1 MVLGFVP
8 VLDQYKM
15 ESYNIIKGTIYLF
28 MTTIGAVGNTLI
40 LLSFALII
48 QQEHQLAKSET
59 VLLHLAAAN
68 LIVYL
73 TRTLP
78 SVFYEYGWK
87 NLFGDASC
95 KVVSYVF
102 RIFRGMAIGL
112 TCLLSCFQC
121 GIISRTSVSMA
132 EKLIIQ
138 SYVNPV
144 IVVLYLANM
153 AVNADVVIM
162 TTKPYNA
169 TNFKYGF
176 NPGFC
181 LVMYPGRI
189 PFEAKGYVSFA
200 FDLLFVILM
209 AMASFYILLI
219 LQRHR
224 KKMKAVRSEDQKEGH
239 SPETQAAKTVVFLV
253 SSYVSFYSIDNM
265 IWLSQTI
272 INELSV
278 VVSDIR
284 VFFTMCYGVAFPI
297 ILLIFNNKIKT
308 IALKSLYKKRE
319 DCGSYKANVHENT

>member
-1 MVLGFVP
+1 
-8 VLDQYKM
+8 M

-28 MTTIGAVGNTLI
+28 MTTIGVVGNTLI

-48 QQEHQLAKSET
+48 HQEHQLAKSET

-87 NLFGDASC
+87 NLFGDAGC

-121 GIISRTSVSMA
+121 GIISRTSVSVA
-132 EKLIIQ
+132 EKHVIQ

-144 IVVLYLANM
+144 IAVLYLANM
-153 AVNADVVIM
+153 AVNADVVIL

-169 TNFKYGF
+169 TNFKYGY

-181 LVMYPGRI
+181 LVIFPGRI
-189 PFEAKGYVSFA
+189 SFEAKGYVSFA

-219 LQRHR
+219 LHRHR
-224 KKMKAVRSEDQKEGH
+224 KKMKAVRNEDQKEGNN
-239 SPETQAAKTVVFLV
+239 PETQAAKTVIFLV
-253 SSYVSFYSIDNM
+253 SFYVSFYSIDNM
-265 IWLSQTI
+265 MWLSQTI
-272 INELSV
+272 FNELSF

-297 ILLIFNNKIKT
+297 ILSIFNSKIRKLL
-308 IALKSLYKKRE
+308 LKSLHKKGQ
-319 DCGSYKANVHENT
+319 DNGSNKAKIHENT